1 MPSLLQQ
8 LASGKESWKTFKV
21 FDYMRIA
28 ILTGFLLISFLGYS
42 RNIDSIILHNQYHH
56 RLIETSV
63 NINGQH
69 FTTDKNGV
77 IYSVPVNGDSLII
90 NTEGYSEERI
100 ELRKLPITGKIE
112 VIKNFTWKD
121 LLNPEFYIYHGGL
134 WLILII
140 VFAETGLF
148 VGFFFPGD
156 ALLFVTGILSNKIV
170 TGALFATHSTLL
182 DLLILWTLIGTA
194 AILGNIVGY
203 WFGNKSGHFLYSRKD
218 TWLFKKKYL
227 LQAHDFYEKNGG
239 KAIILARFLPFVRT
253 FAPIVAGV
261 VEMNKKKFIYFNIIG
276 AILWVGSMLIGGLFL
291 QKWIKHQFDFDL
303 KDHLE
308 VIVIG
313 IIAITTLPVIWKVFF
328 DKKKTNKPA

>member
-1 MPSLLQQ
+1 MGRRVGKCLNY
-8 LASGKESWKTFKV
+8 LA
-21 FDYMRIA
+21 MRIA
-28 ILTGFLLISFLGYS
+28 ILTVLLLISYLSYS
-42 RNIDSIILHNQYHH
+42 ENVDSIILHNQYHH
-56 RLIETSV
+56 RLPETNV
-63 NINGQH
+63 TINNKS

-77 IYSVPVNGDSLII
+77 LYMIPISGDSLII
-90 NTEGYSEERI
+90 KTEGYAEERI
-100 ELRKLPITGKIE
+100 ALRKISANRKIE
-112 VIKNFTWKD
+112 IIKNFTWKD

-182 DLLILWTLIGTA
+182 DLLILWTFIGTA

-227 LQAHDFYEKNGG
+227 LQAHDFYERNGG

-261 VEMNKKKFIYFNIIG
+261 VDMNKKKFIYFNIIG

-313 IIAITTLPVIWKVFF
+313 IIAITTLPVIWKIFF
-328 DKKKTNKPA
+328 TKGKNKTTAA